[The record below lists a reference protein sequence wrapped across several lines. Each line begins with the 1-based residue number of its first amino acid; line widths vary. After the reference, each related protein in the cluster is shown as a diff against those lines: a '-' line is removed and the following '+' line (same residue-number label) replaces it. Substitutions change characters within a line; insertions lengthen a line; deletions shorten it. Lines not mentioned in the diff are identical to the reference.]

1 VFIRDGSS
9 GVSVSGALS
18 YGNYTRNGIV
28 TRSPFTLTG
37 WASKIERDVLIKGT
51 VSNISIQ
58 TNNYK

>member
-1 VFIRDGSS
+1 
-9 GVSVSGALS
+9 
-18 YGNYTRNGIV
+18 
-28 TRSPFTLTG
+28 LTG